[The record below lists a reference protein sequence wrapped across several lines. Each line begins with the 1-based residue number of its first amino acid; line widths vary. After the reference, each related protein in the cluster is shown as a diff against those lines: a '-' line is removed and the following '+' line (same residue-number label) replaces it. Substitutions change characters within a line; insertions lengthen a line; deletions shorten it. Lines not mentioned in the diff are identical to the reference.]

1 VLLAC
6 PAPQQD
12 FFEGQPPQGVPA
24 NTPTV
29 AIIGNLDLDGN
40 VVPGS
45 AVRVP
50 TTGFAI
56 PFTPPDE
63 LGSNAQGTNDW
74 NYRFVSFEYENN
86 GETYITDPCL
96 LVDSEPVPPFDPTQY
111 TYYRYIGTTEW
122 FPTSDPGG
130 ALFIADATPGLGEF
144 LPWWGSGTIGAT
156 EGFAIGGTLVRFI
169 SQSGLT
175 FGVWVIGAATNQP
188 PIITTFT
195 HSGGWEFSNDRNEVL
210 AQWSGSGV
218 S

>member
-1 VLLAC
+1 
-6 PAPQQD
+6 
-12 FFEGQPPQGVPA
+12 VPED
-24 NTPTV
+24 TPTV

-50 TTGFAI
+50 RSGFSI
-56 PFTPPDE
+56 PAFPPDE
-63 LGSNAQGTNDW
+63 IGSNVLGANDW
-74 NYRFVSFEYENN
+74 NYRFVSFEYEND

-96 LVDSEPVPPFDPTQY
+96 LADSEPEPPFDPTQY
-111 TYYRYIGTTEW
+111 TYYRYIDETGETGW

-130 ALFIADATPGLGEF
+130 ALFGTGVTPGLGGF
-144 LPWWGSGTIGAT
+144 LLWWASGTIGAL
-156 EGFAIGGTLVRFI
+156 EGFAIGGSLIEFK
-169 SQSGLT
+169 SQSGLPLDARVIA
-175 FGVWVIGAATNQP
+175 GVTNQP

-210 AQWSGSGV
+210 AQWSGSGG

>member
-50 TTGFAI
+50 RSGFSI

-74 NYRFVSFEYENN
+74 NFRFVSFEYENN

-96 LVDSEPVPPFDPTQY
+96 LVDSEPEPPFDPTDY
-111 TYYRYIGTTEW
+111 PFFRYSSIKGKSRWMNTA
-122 FPTSDPGG
+122 TSYGDG
-130 ALFIADATPGLGEF
+130 FIADGVTGGPSSSA
-144 LPWWGSGTIGAT
+144 WRA
-156 EGFAIGGTLVRFI
+156 GGTFCSETGVGGGAFQVREI
-169 SQSGLT
+169 SISTGQVVGGIESFGGINFETCIAVSG
-175 FGVWVIGAATNQP
+175 
-188 PIITTFT
+188 
-195 HSGGWEFSNDRNEVL
+195 SWEFSNDKNEVV
-210 AQWSGSGV
+210 ATWGGNQA
-218 S
+218 